1 MEHSQKISVKEIM
14 TKSVVV
20 VTPDTPLLEAF
31 QTMIQAG
38 YSGLPVIDDKR
49 VVVGIVTDYDLL
61 TKANAIHLPTFIKL
75 FGELP
80 TSIAEGQPLKRKM
93 TDAPAVTVKAIMNH
107 EPLLMKEE
115 DSLAAIVQA
124 FSEHHRVNPIPVI
137 DSSGKL
143 TGIVSRFDIIKFY
156 ANVLKDEMEK

>member
-1 MEHSQKISVKEIM
+1 MEQPKKFLGRDIM
-14 TKSVVV
+14 TRNVVV

-38 YSGLPVIDDKR
+38 YSGLPAVDGER
-49 VVVGIVTDYDLL
+49 RVVGIVTDYDLL

-80 TSIAEGQPLKRKM
+80 MSTEDEHLLKRKM
-93 TDAPAVTVKAIMNH
+93 TDAPTVTVKAVMNH
-107 EPLLMKEE
+107 EPLVMKED

-124 FSEHHRVNPIPVI
+124 FSEHHRVNPIPIV
-137 DSSGKL
+137 DSAGKL
-143 TGIVSRFDIIKFY
+143 AGIISRFDIIKFY
-156 ANVLKDEMEK
+156 AAALKKEL